1 MGSGTQQGRVGAR
14 LFAAVSTARAQ
25 GNGYEQKYRK
35 SRLEIRNCWWG
46 FFFAYLFVYFT
57 IKVNEH
63 CPKWFVLSWFCSFRS
78 LAWLLR

>member
-46 FFFAYLFVYFT
+46 FFCLLVCLFHHKGKRALPQMV
-57 IKVNEH
+57 
-63 CPKWFVLSWFCSFRS
+63 CFVLVFFI
-78 LAWLLR
+78 

>member
-35 SRLEIRNCWWG
+35 SRLEIRNCWWVV
-46 FFFAYLFVYFT
+46 FFLLTCLF
-57 IKVNEH
+57 IS
-63 CPKWFVLSWFCSFRS
+63 P
-78 LAWLLR
+78 